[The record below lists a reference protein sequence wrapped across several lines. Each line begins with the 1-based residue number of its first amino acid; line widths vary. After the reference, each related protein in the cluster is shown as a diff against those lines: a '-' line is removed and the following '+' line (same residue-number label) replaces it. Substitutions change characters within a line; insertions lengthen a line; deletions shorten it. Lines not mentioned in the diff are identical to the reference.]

1 MINDGRAKAV
11 QKKYKDAKSYVK
23 PHNITIND
31 QVLLRQQ
38 QTKSNPPY
46 NPDPYKVV
54 EINGHQITA
63 ERDGNTLT
71 RDAQK
76 WKTINLREKPDYA
89 RENYDNSLGMY
100 TDEEGSHVDAAVRD
114 PTGNAPCEV
123 SRSNTSAESAL
134 EITRSGGRDC
144 RWKNTTAA
152 IRKHHWKNPTAAAQ
166 AQQAGKPA
174 TTAQEEDKPR
184 HRASVREPP
193 RGRCQ
198 PDMELPTNHPLPQ
211 TCTATV
217 SHGLGTS
224 EMDTKQG
231 WYTHLIQLDWSFK
244 NSCYQ

>member
-46 NPDPYKVV
+46 NPEPYKVF

-134 EITRSGGRDC
+134 EITRSGGAGLSMEEYHSRHTEAPLEESNSSSASSTSRETCDNSAG
-144 RWKNTTAA
+144 RRQAETPRISKRTT
-152 IRKHHWKNPTAAAQ
+152 KGKMPTRYGIA
-166 AQQAGKPA
+166 
-174 TTAQEEDKPR
+174 
-184 HRASVREPP
+184 
-193 RGRCQ
+193 
-198 PDMELPTNHPLPQ
+198 N
-211 TCTATV
+211 
-217 SHGLGTS
+217 
-224 EMDTKQG
+224 
-231 WYTHLIQLDWSFK
+231 
-244 NSCYQ
+244 